1 MDLSRKWAFLE
12 ANALAHHAHGKEPSE
27 RQKCLREAVSMYC
40 RAVELLKTCRLPA
53 SAQARELG
61 LHCRLNAACLAL
73 EAASIPTSGA
83 QGRKQAQQAEKTSE
97 RLALEA
103 LELDPKNPHA
113 AVLLARLSA
122 DQRAAAAPQW
132 LAKAKSWATE
142 RNDQEAQ
149 KQVKCLESNLY
160 PKPET
165 WGKEPSDWV
174 RLGVQILKQGK
185 PAEAKNLFFKT
196 IDFLDQ
202 QEGGPIERLLA
213 RPLRALAFDA
223 LEGVAESL
231 AAMNDFVAALE
242 NGRRAASLLQPTRP
256 GMQVPFP
263 EPECSRR
270 EGLLNLSMGH
280 AAEAIGAKDALRFFR
295 LAAQALQ
302 RHGKD
307 PALEGTAVL
316 ELGLRLVKECE
327 EGDLES
333 ADLAV
338 PALEHATSCLKT
350 AQGRC
355 PRRQSEAGQ
364 GSTEHVLQQL
374 RWRELQA
381 QVALCSVHQLR
392 KDVADVQEVLDASK
406 HLLPNEN
413 TETTALEWAEL
424 CGKWAFLAAK
434 VGRLADAEEALML
447 KWKLAGGKEGE
458 DATTRGMTHGED
470 KDLSPFQKR
479 CAKLQQEAL
488 QSLAL
493 VKQKAQ
499 NPAGVKDVMSLLEQL
514 PGTSETTQEMKR
526 HLQRVAP
533 SDEGKPS
540 GNSKV
545 VSDPI
550 RMCTEWFTLHK
561 GASLVVLAACLVSL
575 LMNKVSWIWDLLQQ
589 TAT

>member
-1 MDLSRKWAFLE
+1 MTPPILW
-12 ANALAHHAHGKEPSE
+12 
-27 RQKCLREAVSMYC
+27 
-40 RAVELLKTCRLPA
+40 
-53 SAQARELG
+53 
-61 LHCRLNAACLAL
+61 
-73 EAASIPTSGA
+73 
-83 QGRKQAQQAEKTSE
+83 
-97 RLALEA
+97 
-103 LELDPKNPHA
+103 
-113 AVLLARLSA
+113 
-122 DQRAAAAPQW
+122 
-132 LAKAKSWATE
+132 
-142 RNDQEAQ
+142 EAQ
-149 KQVKCLESNLY
+149 KQVKCLESKLY

-174 RLGVQILKQGK
+174 RLGVQLLKQGK
-185 PAEAKNLFFKT
+185 PAEANNLFLKT

-223 LEGVAESL
+223 LEGAAESL

-242 NGRRAASLLQPTRP
+242 NGRRAASLIQPTP

-280 AAEAIGAKDALRFFR
+280 AAEAMGAKDALRFFR

-307 PALEGTAVL
+307 PALEGAAVL

-355 PRRQSEAGQ
+355 SRRQSEAGQ
-364 GSTEHVLQQL
+364 GSTEHVSQKL

-392 KDVADVQEVLDASK
+392 GDVADAQEVLDASK

-413 TETTALEWAEL
+413 TVTAALEWAEL

-434 VGRLADAEEALML
+434 VGRLSDAEEALML
-447 KWKLAGGKEGE
+447 KWKLSGGKEGD
-458 DATTRGMTHGED
+458 DATNQGTARGED
-470 KDLSPFQKR
+470 KDLSPVQKR

-499 NPAGVKDVMSLLEQL
+499 NPGVKDVMSLLEQL
-514 PGTSETTQEMKR
+514 PGTSEATQEMKR

-533 SDEGKPS
+533 SDERKPS

-550 RMCTEWFTLHK
+550 RMCTEWSTLHK

-575 LMNKVSWIWDLLQQ
+575 LMNKASWIWDLLQNQ
-589 TAT
+589 TVT